1 MDKKQIM
8 DKLLANVPEDER
20 KDVVKRLV
28 EAEGLDERVE
38 IAKAYVGDDVT
49 VSDWLSEEFELSDED
64 LEKIAGGDEIPWYH
78 RGTGPCSA

>member
-20 KDVVKRLV
+20 KDIVKKLV
-28 EAEGLDERVE
+28 NAESMDERIE
-38 IAKAYVGDDVT
+38 IAKGYVGDDAN

-64 LEKIAGGDEIPWYH
+64 LEKVAGGEEKPWYYY
-78 RGTGPCSA
+78 GAEGSCN

>member
-20 KDVVKRLV
+20 KDVVKKLV
-28 EAEGLDERVE
+28 NAESLYERIE
-38 IAKAYVGDDVT
+38 IAKAYVGEDVT

-64 LEKIAGGDEIPWYH
+64 LEKIAGGDEVPWYTY
-78 RGTGPCSA
+78 GTGPCSD

>member
-20 KDVVKRLV
+20 KDVVKKLV
-28 EAEGLDERVE
+28 NAESLYERIE
-38 IAKAYVGDDVT
+38 IAKAYVGEDVA

-64 LEKIAGGDEIPWYH
+64 LEKVAGGDGAPWYTPSPYCDC
-78 RGTGPCSA
+78 G